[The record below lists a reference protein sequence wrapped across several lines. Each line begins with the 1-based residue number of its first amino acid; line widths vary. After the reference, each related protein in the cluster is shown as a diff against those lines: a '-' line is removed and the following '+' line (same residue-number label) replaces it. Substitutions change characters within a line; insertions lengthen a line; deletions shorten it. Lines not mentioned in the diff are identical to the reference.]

1 MAQIIKGIRVALAS
15 AGPSWPKFEIS
26 ARVNEGN
33 DEAVDRF
40 TVRLESNGIHEG
52 ETFTEVAATRTDL
65 HLLKETI
72 EKALREI

>member
-1 MAQIIKGIRVALAS
+1 MAQIIKGIRVALTS

-26 ARVNEGN
+26 ARVNEGD

-40 TVRLESNGIHEG
+40 TVRLEVKDLSGYESA
-52 ETFTEVAATRTDL
+52 TEVTATRTDL